1 MPKIQLFKG
10 KRTLLGYSI
19 PDLKKARVKLCQS
32 RLGYICENSKAALKK
47 EPESLIIGKALVNRL
62 LKGDR
67 KVSLLHWLYSSLQV
81 SDLGDS
87 GRCLVL
93 KQGVDPSK
101 SQKSLL
107 WNTRREILVLLRPGE
122 SWLSRRAWAAEDHR
136 VQLEDIVLLA
146 KACVL
151 FTAGVSP
158 ADLKKKVSRYL

>member
-10 KRTLLGYSI
+10 KKTLLKYSI

-32 RLGYICENSKAALKK
+32 RLGYICENSKAALEK
-47 EPESLIIGKALVNRL
+47 EPGSLIIGKALVNRL

-107 WNTRREILVLLRPGE
+107 WNTRREIFVLLRPEG
-122 SWLSRRAWAAEDHR
+122 SVPYRAWPAEDYR

-158 ADLKKKVSRYL
+158 ADLKKKVSKYL